1 MKKKNIIK
9 ESNIKKEFK
18 NKVVL
23 ITGGAGSLGS
33 SLVKKLLDYPVRSI
47 RVFDNNEHAL
57 FKLKR
62 SLNDPRVRFLLG
74 NILDKDRIE
83 LAGYGTD
90 IMIHTAALKN
100 IEITEYNPI
109 DTIDVNVNGTINMIT
124 SVIKNKPKIFINI
137 STDKVTESSTLY
149 GTTKQLG
156 ERLTNWAGLHI
167 LTTKFATVR
176 LGNIFET
183 RGNVFEIWKEQVE
196 KKQPLTITD
205 PKMKRYFF
213 HMDDAVEFVLQC
225 IIQVNKGEIFVP
237 KMKSY
242 NIIDLASK
250 ISKKHKITGPRQG
263 EKLQEF
269 LITEEEKKIS
279 QEKENMWIIQNYS
292 SIES

>member
-33 SLVKKLLDYPVRSI
+33 SLVKKLLDYPVKSI

-137 STDKVTESSTLY
+137 STDKVVESSTLY

-250 ISKKHKITGPRQG
+250 ISKKHKIIGPRQG
-263 EKLQEF
+263 EKLQEL
-269 LITEEEKKIS
+269 LITEEEKKDFTR
-279 QEKENMWIIQNYS
+279 ERKYVDNPKLF
-292 SIES
+292 